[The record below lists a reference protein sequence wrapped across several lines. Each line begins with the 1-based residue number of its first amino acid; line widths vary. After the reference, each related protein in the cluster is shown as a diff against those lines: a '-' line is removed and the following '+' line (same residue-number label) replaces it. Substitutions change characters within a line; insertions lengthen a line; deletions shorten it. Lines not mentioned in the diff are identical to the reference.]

1 MAVFLFAVPNVI
13 AAEFR
18 SPIEIIQAEGQFV
31 FSDGSSYY
39 LFKKEGTFISEPLG
53 LSGRVITGTWTC
65 LDNREFVI
73 QGRWSW
79 INGLSARD
87 DYREMRMIIGQA
99 ESAETIEQLS
109 PVSSLRRVKIFK
121 VYFAV
126 EELHRIP
133 KPEVR
138 SNQ

>member
-1 MAVFLFAVPNVI
+1 
-13 AAEFR
+13 
-18 SPIEIIQAEGQFV
+18 
-31 FSDGSSYY
+31 
-39 LFKKEGTFISEPLG
+39 
-53 LSGRVITGTWTC
+53 
-65 LDNREFVI
+65 VI

-87 DYREMRMIIGQA
+87 DYREMRMVIGQA

-109 PVSSLRRVKIFK
+109 VDSALMRVKVFK

-126 EELHRIP
+126 EELHKIP

-138 SNQ
+138 RNQ